1 MAIMK
6 ETKTLTFGDT
16 QYVVVDAEARE
27 KIAGLE
33 YKLESGQFFNQRGT
47 GILNITTSPSSYTTV
62 TPDGGTPTYRIL
74 LSTVLTQASVDKV
87 LAGDILMY
95 STYLYPIYY
104 IDDSYVYTRSRTSIR
119 GYDGDDGDDG
129 ERGTGILKVTTAPSR
144 DDSYIGG
151 TVYEMSASTVKS
163 QAGVSEVLV
172 GDIVLYD
179 SRLYPVTYVDSS
191 MIYMESGYISI
202 KGATGSKGAT
212 GAKGDPFTYDDFTDE
227 QLKALKGADGKDG
240 KDYILTETDK
250 QEIAEQAAQL
260 VEVPEVNLDGYA
272 TEEFVKNKI
281 TEAELGG
288 EDVDLSG
295 YAQKSEIP
303 TKVSQLENDKGYL
316 TEHQDISGKLN
327 ASELPAAINT
337 ALSQAKASGEFD
349 GKNGQDGQDGYT
361 PQKNVDYF
369 DGKDGKDGSNGKD
382 GTSATHSWNGTT
394 LTITSA
400 SGTSSA
406 NLKGD
411 KGDTGSKGDK
421 GDTGSKG
428 DKGDKGDAG
437 KTPVKGTDYFTESD
451 KQEMVSAV
459 LAALPTAEGASF

>member
-6 ETKTLTFGDT
+6 EAKTLTFGDT

-27 KIAGLE
+27 KIAELE
-33 YKLESGQFFNQRGT
+33 HNFESDQFLNQRGT

-95 STYLYPIYY
+95 STYLYPVYY

-119 GYDGDDGDDG
+119 GYDG
-129 ERGTGILKVTTAPSR
+129 
-144 DDSYIGG
+144 
-151 TVYEMSASTVKS
+151 
-163 QAGVSEVLV
+163 
-172 GDIVLYD
+172 
-179 SRLYPVTYVDSS
+179 
-191 MIYMESGYISI
+191 
-202 KGATGSKGAT
+202 
-212 GAKGDPFTYDDFTDE
+212 
-227 QLKALKGADGKDG
+227 ADGKTPNKG
-240 KDYILTETDK
+240 VDYFTEADK

-272 TEEFVKNKI
+272 TEEFVTNKI
-281 TEAELGG
+281 AEAELGG

-295 YAQKSEIP
+295 YAQKSDIP

-327 ASELPAAINT
+327 TSELPAAINT

-349 GKNGQDGQDGYT
+349 GKNGKDGQDGYT

-451 KQEMVSAV
+451 KQEMVSAI